1 MKIKNLLPVL
11 AIFCSLASCSTEKN
25 TDNDGPLFKE
35 PCVQWGASRHTVK
48 SYMSVAEC
56 TLVEEFVEENNEYWL
71 IYTDIRTRNLLPYTV
86 MYEYSSNVEEVYNPE
101 TMETIEVD
109 EGLWASAVTIT
120 GTTKQQQE
128 KLNEEF
134 IAFFEEKYNEVPLSS
149 VANEDWIYQ
158 DGTYISSDEDLTAEV
173 VGAYVNDKK
182 TVCVV
187 VGIIKK
193 MEGNIV
199 NDWIMADYSY
209 EF

>member
-1 MKIKNLLPVL
+1 MKIKNLLPLL
-11 AIFCSLASCSTEKN
+11 AIFCSLASCSIDEN

-35 PCVQWGASRHTVK
+35 PCVQWGASKQTVK
-48 SYMSVAEC
+48 SYMKGC
-56 TLVEEFVEENNEYWL
+56 TLMDSDSDYL
-71 IYTDIRTRNLLPYTV
+71 LYTDIRTRNLLPYTV
-86 MYEYSSNVEEVYNPE
+86 MYEYASYTEYVYNPE

-109 EGLWASAVTIT
+109 KGLGEGSVTII

-134 IAFFEEKYNEVPLSS
+134 IAFFEERYNEVPLSS
-149 VANEDWIYQ
+149 VADGEWIYQ
-158 DGTYISSDEDLTAEV
+158 DGTYISSDEDLTAEI

>member
-1 MKIKNLLPVL
+1 MKIKNLLPLL
-11 AIFCSLASCSTEKN
+11 AIFCSLASCSIDEN

-35 PCVQWGASRHTVK
+35 PCVQWGASKQTVK
-48 SYMSVAEC
+48 SYMKGC
-56 TLVEEFVEENNEYWL
+56 TLMEEFVEENNEYCL

-109 EGLWASAVTIT
+109 EGLWAGAVTII

-128 KLNEEF
+128 NLNEEF
-134 IAFFEEKYNEVPLSS
+134 IAFFEERYNEVPLSS
-149 VANEDWIYQ
+149 VADGEWIYQ
-158 DGTYISSDEDLTAEV
+158 DGTYISSDEDLTAEI

-182 TVCVV
+182 TVCVI
-187 VGIIKK
+187 VGIIKE
-193 MEGNIV
+193 MEGNVV
-199 NDWIMADYSY
+199 NDWITADYSY